1 MFTSIILGAGKSTRM
16 KANKSKLL
24 FNIAGKPVINHIIS
38 SLKTAKAKS
47 NLCVINNNSPELK
60 KLLDE
65 EKVDYTYQSVLD
77 GTAGAVK
84 SALKKKHPFS
94 SKILILCGDVPFITS
109 ASIKKLITKLKTA
122 DAVVGTIEL
131 DSPKGYGR
139 IVRINNRFDCIVEDK
154 ETTAEQRLIREVNTG
169 IIAIHEKILRK
180 YIGQIK
186 NNNQKKEYYL
196 TDIIKILTANNK
208 KVSTFKFKN
217 ELEVKGVNS
226 KVDLVNLERQYLR
239 EKAEELLES
248 GTLIRDPSKTD
259 IRGQLRVSSNV
270 EIDINC
276 VFEDSV
282 SIGENSTIGHNC
294 YLNRC
299 KIGRNVFIKP
309 NTIIFGA
316 TIGDNSTVGPFARI
330 RPGTTI
336 KSYCNIGNFVEIKN
350 SLIKENT
357 KINHLSYVGDATIGK
372 NVNIGAGAITC
383 NYDGVNKHKTIV
395 KDNSFIGSGSMLVAP
410 VIIGKGSFIAAGSTI
425 TKDTSGSGHLTIA
438 RSKQMTIRN
447 WKNRTTQKVKRK

>member
-38 SLKTAKAKS
+38 SLKAAKAKS
-47 NLCVINNNSPELK
+47 NLCVINNKSPELK
-60 KLLDE
+60 KLLDDE
-65 EKVDYTYQSVLD
+65 RVDYTYQSILD

-84 SALKKKHPFS
+84 SALKKNHPFS
-94 SKILILCGDVPFITS
+94 SKILILCGDVPFISS
-109 ASIKKLITKLKTA
+109 ASIKKLIAKLKTA

-131 DSPKGYGR
+131 ESPKGYGR
-139 IVRINNRFDCIVEDK
+139 IIRINNRFDCIVEDK
-154 ETTAEQRLIREVNTG
+154 ETTPEQRLIREVNTG
-169 IIAIHEKILRK
+169 IIAIHEKVLRK

-196 TDIIKILTANNK
+196 TDIIKILTANHK
-208 KVSTFKFKN
+208 KVSTFKFN
-217 ELEVKGVNS
+217 SELEVKGVNS

-299 KIGRNVFIKP
+299 KIGKNVFIKP

-336 KSYCNIGNFVEIKN
+336 KPHCNIGNFVEIKN

-410 VIIGKGSFIAAGSTI
+410 VIIGQGSFIAAGSTI